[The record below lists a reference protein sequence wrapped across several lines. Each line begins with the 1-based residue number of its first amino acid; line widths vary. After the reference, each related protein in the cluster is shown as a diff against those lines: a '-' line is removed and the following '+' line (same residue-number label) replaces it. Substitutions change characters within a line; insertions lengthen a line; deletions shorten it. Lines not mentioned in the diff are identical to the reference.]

1 MFQKLYSFFIS
12 KNPNKRWLRFL
23 IVFALILLIV
33 LVYKRIVQKASIF
46 SEGFSQDTPFVMKRD
61 GEVFDI
67 FYSQV
72 YDQIMEPQKSGN
84 FILKNIIRLT
94 KPSSN
99 NSLFLDAGCGTGYL
113 ANRLKEYGYQSV
125 GVDKSKPM
133 LEFAKSK
140 YSDINLIK
148 GNLEDPM
155 TFDKARF
162 THILCSHFTIYH
174 IKDKVGFLRNC
185 FHWLVPGGFI
195 VLHLVDKQNFDPV
208 LSVGK
213 PTIMKST
220 DSPQN
225 YSDSR
230 ITDTAVDFIDFKYKS
245 KYQFN
250 RGEPEV
256 IFTEKFTDATTSNVR
271 ENEQTYYMNDITDII
286 KDAQYSGFVEYDK
299 VDMREL
305 NGDQNQFIYIFQKPF

>member
-23 IVFALILLIV
+23 IVFAIVLLIIMA
-33 LVYKRIVQKASIF
+33 YKRFVQKASLF
-46 SEGFSQDTPFVMKRD
+46 NEGFSQDTPFVMKRD
-61 GEVFDI
+61 GEVYDI

-72 YDQIMEPQKSGN
+72 YDLIMEPQKSGD
-84 FILKNIIRLT
+84 FIFKTIVRLT
-94 KPSSN
+94 KPSKE
-99 NSLFLDAGCGTGYL
+99 SLFLDAGCGTGYL
-113 ANRLKEYGYQSV
+113 VNKLKEYGYRSV

-140 YSDINLIK
+140 YSDINLIE

-155 TFDKARF
+155 TLDKNTM
-162 THILCSHFTIYH
+162 THILSSHFTVYH
-174 IKDKVGFLRNC
+174 IKDKVGFFRNC

-195 VLHLVDKQNFDPV
+195 VLHLVDKQKFDPV

-230 ITDTAVDFIDFKYKS
+230 ITDTTVDFIDFKYKS

-250 RGEPEV
+250 GEKPDV
-256 IFTEKFTDATTSNVR
+256 VFTEKFTDATTSNVR

-286 KDAQYSGFVEYDK
+286 KDVQYSGFVEYDK